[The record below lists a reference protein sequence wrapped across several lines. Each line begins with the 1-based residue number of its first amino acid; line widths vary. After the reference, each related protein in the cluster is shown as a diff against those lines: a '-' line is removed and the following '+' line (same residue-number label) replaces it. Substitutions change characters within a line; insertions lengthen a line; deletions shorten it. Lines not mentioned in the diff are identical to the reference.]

1 MKSIRRQ
8 RGLGLVELMV
18 GITIGLIVAAG
29 ASMVAVN
36 QINEHRRLML
46 ETQIQQDL
54 RAAADLIEQDL
65 RRAGFRGQAEQ
76 GVWAPPSGVGTQAEQ
91 PALAATPNNFAA
103 MVKSSNSS
111 EVSLTYLYSR
121 TRTATAPTDADRFGV
136 RWNKR
141 AGSDGNAKN
150 TLEVQI
156 GKDNWQPITDP
167 ESLKIVDF
175 SINIDTVPSDLG
187 DFCDKPCS
195 PVVVGAPDCPK
206 HEVRRVSFKIVAEAR
221 HDANVRRTLSNVGR
235 LRSEVVTGACPT

>member
-1 MKSIRRQ
+1 MTPIRRQ

-29 ASMVAVN
+29 ASLVAVN

-65 RRAGFRGQAEQ
+65 RRAGYRGLPEQ
-76 GVWAPPSGVGTQAEQ
+76 SVWAPPSAVGTQGEA
-91 PALAATPNNFAA
+91 PASVATPNHFAE
-103 MVKSSNSS
+103 MVKTDNAS
-111 EVSLTYLYSR
+111 ERSLTYLYSR
-121 TRTATAPTDADRFGV
+121 AIGSATVEPVDADRFGV

-141 AGSDGNAKN
+141 AGKN

-175 SINIDTVPSDLG
+175 DINIDTVPSDLG

-195 PVVVGAPDCPK
+195 PLVAGAPACPK

-221 HDANVRRTLSNVGR
+221 HDANVQRTLTNTGR
-235 LRSEVVTGACPT
+235 MRADVITGACPV

>member
-1 MKSIRRQ
+1 MTPMRRQ
-8 RGLGLVELMV
+8 RGIGLVELMV

-65 RRAGFRGQAEQ
+65 RRAGYRGLPEQ
-76 GVWAPPSGVGTQAEQ
+76 SVWAPPSAVGTQGEQ
-91 PALAATPNNFAA
+91 PASVATPNHFAD
-103 MVKSSNSS
+103 MVKTVNAS
-111 EVSLTYLYSR
+111 ETSLTYLYSR
-121 TRTATAPTDADRFGV
+121 SLVGAAEPVDADRFGV

-141 AGSDGNAKN
+141 AGKN

-167 ESLKIVDF
+167 ESLKI
-175 SINIDTVPSDLG
+175 INFDISIDTEPVDLG
-187 DFCDKPCS
+187 DFCDKPCD
-195 PVVVGAPDCPK
+195 PVVAGAPACPT

-221 HDANVRRTLSNVGR
+221 HDTNVRRTLTNVGR
-235 LRSEVVTGACPT
+235 MRADVITGACPV